1 MKIVLHLLNREIY
14 DVERENCSIFR
25 HFLENPTTPA
35 RINENRDEQGK
46 FLQLKNFFA
55 TKKSKPSNYVL
66 KISQCLRSIC

>member
-14 DVERENCSIFR
+14 DVEKENCSIFR

-46 FLQLKNFFA
+46 FLQLKSFLQQKRASLPIMF
-55 TKKSKPSNYVL
+55 
-66 KISQCLRSIC
+66 